1 MGTYSYVLA
10 GTEEAMQKSFGST
23 CHGAGRAMSRHA
35 ALKKQYGK
43 ELQQELAKR
52 GIVVKTPGIRYLS
65 EEAPYAYKN
74 IDEVIDIVDRVGIAN
89 KVARL
94 KPLIVIKG

>member
-1 MGTYSYVLA
+1 
-10 GTEEAMQKSFGST
+10 
-23 CHGAGRAMSRHA
+23 MSRHA